1 MPIRTNPPDADG
13 ASLCGSGC
21 RSAPSMCPDMADEQH
36 DDPEQA
42 NAQPDVPSAATQG
55 DSSFEAA
62 QQLLQDAVAEFRNTS
77 SASSASPGDEDGT
90 GGHRRWRRRIV
101 TDADPA
107 WPAPERRDDG
117 RAEALTAAAFADAE
131 AEVRSDTD
139 VEVDTEVETAAAGAT
154 AVADTDTAPA
164 VDASEAVEAQAVD
177 VVDDDEISPD
187 PELTAEID
195 TDMLVADDGAE
206 QETPSDEAVSPEE
219 EAAAALALIA
229 AAATVAQGG
238 AADDV
243 AVPANGSDTPA
254 RRRRRRA
261 REAADAKAEDDLTTD
276 LYEPRVPK
284 RRRAEAGAPQT
295 VAAPTAEYVLDDGE
309 PMAVGIQVESTD
321 EPASTPQRGR
331 RVLVA
336 CVAAVVAIGVI
347 AFVVASSG
355 SDDEVATPTANVQ
368 PRFEFPPVTTP
379 EGATVTR
386 AWKLTGTKGSQ
397 LDGKLT
403 VENPTSKSV
412 TTTFTEV
419 IPKSLASSVDQ
430 ITFDPQPVVVKADP
444 IVRYTATVAPG
455 TTFVATYTIE
465 VEPLGRTRQ
474 RLLTWADDL
483 AKETGTTTTTV
494 PPTTTTAPA
503 STTPSTTPA
512 VTTPTTTGPPAT
524 TTTAPPADGSIWIA
538 ISNTDANAPD
548 TTFTFSDGTSVV
560 APHGGLQG
568 SSPYIT
574 VSPGVHSI
582 TLLNGT
588 ATSITCSGRSSGSGN
603 TATYDVAPG
612 EQYVGCTWTASS
624 P

>member
-1 MPIRTNPPDADG
+1 MARKHQGDARDKDP
-13 ASLCGSGC
+13 LV
-21 RSAPSMCPDMADEQH
+21 PVADEPAI
-36 DDPEQA
+36 DATFEE
-42 NAQPDVPSAATQG
+42 AQR
-55 DSSFEAA
+55 
-62 QQLLQDAVAEFRNTS
+62 LLQAVIAEVRQPGSIPGS
-77 SASSASPGDEDGT
+77 SLPSGLDEAGE
-90 GGHRRWRRRIV
+90 HRRWRRRV
-101 TDADPA
+101 HGDTSAHA
-107 WPAPERRDDG
+107 V
-117 RAEALTAAAFADAE
+117 AATIGEADA
-131 AEVRSDTD
+131 
-139 VEVDTEVETAAAGAT
+139 
-154 AVADTDTAPA
+154 A
-164 VDASEAVEAQAVD
+164 VDATEERVSDPDMAVGQNGD
-177 VVDDDEISPD
+177 VDDIES
-187 PELTAEID
+187 AE
-195 TDMLVADDGAE
+195 G
-206 QETPSDEAVSPEE
+206 
-219 EAAAALALIA
+219 
-229 AAATVAQGG
+229 AATEATLAGVDEQAPTG
-238 AADDV
+238 ASGEPGIAGTLDSDV
-243 AVPANGSDTPA
+243 GATFA
-254 RRRRRRA
+254 RRRRR
-261 REAADAKAEDDLTTD
+261 KATPDGTSDDIGESATLSGGVGTTHATR
-276 LYEPRVPK
+276 PT
-284 RRRAEAGAPQT
+284 RRRGPGQPGT
-295 VAAPTAEYVLDDGE
+295 IGAPTAEYVLDVGE
-309 PMAVGIQVESTD
+309 PTAVGTEVESTD
-321 EPASTPQRGR
+321 EPAPTPQRGR

-336 CVAAVVAIGVI
+336 CVAAVVAIGVV

-368 PRFEFPPVTTP
+368 PRLEFPPVTTP

-386 AWKLTGTKGSQ
+386 AWELTGAKGAQ
-397 LDGKLT
+397 LDGTLT

-444 IVRYTATVAPG
+444 MVQYTATVAPG
-455 TTFVATYTIE
+455 ATFVATYTIE

-483 AKETGTTTTTV
+483 AKETGTTTTTTV
-494 PPTTTTAPA
+494 PPTTTTAPP

-524 TTTAPPADGSIWIA
+524 TTPPPPADGSIWIA
-538 ISNTDANAPD
+538 ISNTDPNAPD

-568 SSPYIT
+568 SSPYVT